1 MKGLYESLLDDK
13 DIDRDL
19 NDMTLIKNR
28 YTIHHVYK
36 MNNTKLNRLFDIH
49 KVKSYIKNNNLVV
62 DADFIRNLFV
72 KRISKINIDYAR
84 AINTILGNIED
95 NANLDIV
102 KQNIDNIF
110 TEFYKTPMDV
120 EVRYWG
126 DTKDLVIVFNVKE
139 SQNFEYYY
147 IRLDKRNA

>member
-1 MKGLYESLLDDK
+1 MKGLYESLLGDK

-28 YTIHHVYK
+28 YTIHHAYT

-49 KVKSYIKNNNLVV
+49 KVKSYIKNNDLVV
-62 DADFIRNLFV
+62 DVDFIRHLFV

>member
-1 MKGLYESLLDDK
+1 MKGLYESLLGDK

-28 YTIHHVYK
+28 YTIHHAYT

>member
-1 MKGLYESLLDDK
+1 
-13 DIDRDL
+13 
-19 NDMTLIKNR
+19 MTLIKNR
-28 YTIHHVYK
+28 YTIHHAYT

-49 KVKSYIKNNNLVV
+49 KVKSYIKNNDLVV
-62 DADFIRNLFV
+62 DVDFIRHLFV
-72 KRISKINIDYAR
+72 KRISKINIDHAR

-147 IRLDKRNA
+147 IRLDKRNV

>member
-1 MKGLYESLLDDK
+1 MKGLYESLLDNK

-28 YTIHHVYK
+28 YTIHHAYT

-62 DADFIRNLFV
+62 DIDFIRHLFV

>member
-28 YTIHHVYK
+28 YTIHHAYT
-36 MNNTKLNRLFDIH
+36 MNNTKLNRLFDIY

>member
-28 YTIHHVYK
+28 YTIHHAYT
-36 MNNTKLNRLFDIH
+36 MNNTKLNRLFDIY

-110 TEFYKTPMDV
+110 TEFYKTPIDV

>member
-1 MKGLYESLLDDK
+1 MKGLYESLLGDK

-28 YTIHHVYK
+28 YTIHHTYT

-49 KVKSYIKNNNLVV
+49 KVKSYIKNNDLVV
-62 DADFIRNLFV
+62 DVDFIRHLFV

>member
-28 YTIHHVYK
+28 YTIHHAYT
-36 MNNTKLNRLFDIH
+36 MNNTKLNRLFDIY
-49 KVKSYIKNNNLVV
+49 KVKSYIKNNDLVV
-62 DADFIRNLFV
+62 DIDFIRHLFV

-110 TEFYKTPMDV
+110 TEFYKIPMDV

>member
-1 MKGLYESLLDDK
+1 MKGLYESLLGDK

-28 YTIHHVYK
+28 YTIHHAYT
-36 MNNTKLNRLFDIH
+36 MNNTKLNRLFDIY

-62 DADFIRNLFV
+62 DVDFIRHLFV

-126 DTKDLVIVFNVKE
+126 DTKNLVIVFNVKE

-147 IRLDKRNA
+147 IRLDKRNV

>member
-1 MKGLYESLLDDK
+1 MKGLYESLLGDK

-28 YTIHHVYK
+28 YTIHHAYT

-49 KVKSYIKNNNLVV
+49 KVKSYIKNNDLVV
-62 DADFIRNLFV
+62 DVDFIRNLFI
-72 KRISKINIDYAR
+72 KRISKIDIDYAR

-110 TEFYKTPMDV
+110 NEFYKTPMDV

-139 SQNFEYYY
+139 SHNFEYYY

>member
-28 YTIHHVYK
+28 YTIHHAYT

-49 KVKSYIKNNNLVV
+49 KVKSYIKNNDLVV
-62 DADFIRNLFV
+62 DVDFIRNLFV